1 MLKHVVM
8 CKFKNSASES
18 AMSEVEKGLGGLPA
32 IIPEIMEF
40 EFGRD
45 VLRSERSYDFALV
58 SEFENLEKMER
69 YRVHPAHQ
77 KVVAKLREICD
88 SILLADFE
96 H

>member
-8 CKFKNSASES
+8 LKFKNSASES
-18 AMSEVEKGLGGLPA
+18 AITEVEKELGGLPA

-77 KVVAKLREICD
+77 KVVVKLKEICD
-88 SILLADFE
+88 SILNVDFE
-96 H
+96 K

>member
-18 AMSEVEKGLGGLPA
+18 AMSEVEKGLEGLPA

-40 EFGRD
+40 DFGRD

-58 SEFENLEKMER
+58 SGFENLEKMER

-77 KVVAKLREICD
+77 KVAVKLKEICD
-88 SILLADFE
+88 SMLIVDFE
-96 H
+96 N

>member
-18 AMSEVEKGLGGLPA
+18 AISEVEKGLGGLPA
-32 IIPEIMEF
+32 IISEIMEF
-40 EFGRD
+40 EFGKD

-58 SEFENLEKMER
+58 SGFENLEKMER

-77 KVVAKLREICD
+77 KVAVKLKEICD
-88 SILLADFE
+88 SMLIVDFE
-96 H
+96 T

>member
-18 AMSEVEKGLGGLPA
+18 DIAEVKKGLGGLSA

-40 EFGRD
+40 ECGRD

-58 SEFENLEKMER
+58 ARFENLEMMQR
-69 YRVHPAHQ
+69 YQVHPAHQ
-77 KVVAKLREICD
+77 KVAAKLKEICD
-88 SILLADFE
+88 SILLVDFNN
-96 H
+96 